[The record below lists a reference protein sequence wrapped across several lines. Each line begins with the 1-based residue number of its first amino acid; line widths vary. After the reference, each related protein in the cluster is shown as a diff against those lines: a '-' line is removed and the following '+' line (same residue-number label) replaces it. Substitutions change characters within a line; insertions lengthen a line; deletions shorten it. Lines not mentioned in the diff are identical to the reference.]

1 MEGRVPMKRPGLALG
16 LILGAFLTAS
26 VASADEPTKQECIAA
41 NEGAQA
47 LRQAG
52 KLLDARSKLSICMAA
67 SCPGPVREDCGQRL
81 DDLRGAIP
89 SVVFDI
95 KDAAGGDLVGV
106 QVSIDGNAPGVA
118 GVTAVPLDPG
128 PHAFHFEA
136 AGVPSVDKSLVL
148 REGERDRRVS
158 VVIETPVATAPS
170 VSPLPLESKGA
181 VEMPARQGE
190 QTSISGTGDT
200 QRSAGWIVG
209 GTGIAAMGVGII
221 VGLVAKS
228 SYEDA
233 TGCSGTQC
241 TSKTGLATSNSAIG
255 TGNAATGI
263 FVVGAL
269 ATTAGVVLWLTA
281 TRAPSTGAGG
291 PSLNVGLTFGGA
303 VARGTF

>member
-1 MEGRVPMKRPGLALG
+1 
-16 LILGAFLTAS
+16 
-26 VASADEPTKQECIAA
+26 
-41 NEGAQA
+41 
-47 LRQAG
+47 
-52 KLLDARSKLSICMAA
+52 
-67 SCPGPVREDCGQRL
+67 
-81 DDLRGAIP
+81 
-89 SVVFDI
+89 VVFDI
-95 KDAAGGDLVGV
+95 KDAAEGDLVGV

-136 AGVPSVDKSLVL
+136 AGVPSVDKTLVL

-158 VVIETPVATAPS
+158 VVIGAPVAMAQS
-170 VSPLPLESKGA
+170 ASPTPLESKGA
-181 VEMPARQGE
+181 TVDVPEPQGG
-190 QTSISGTGDT
+190 QTSPSGTGDR
-200 QRSAGWIVG
+200 QRLAGWIVG
-209 GTGIAAMGVGII
+209 GTGVAAMGVGII

-228 SYEDA
+228 SYDGA

-255 TGNAATGI
+255 AGNAATGI

-281 TRAPSTGAGG
+281 PRAPSTGAGG

-303 VARGTF
+303 MARGTF